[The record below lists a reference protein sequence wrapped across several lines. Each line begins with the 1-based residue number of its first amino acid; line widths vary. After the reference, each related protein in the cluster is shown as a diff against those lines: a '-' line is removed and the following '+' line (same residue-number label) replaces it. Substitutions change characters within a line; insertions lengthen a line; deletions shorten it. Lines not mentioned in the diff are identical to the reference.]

1 MRFKLKRIKKNRI
14 ILSKKNLIE
23 IGSFV
28 GVHGINGEAKLKSF
42 TEIPKNI
49 FSFKE
54 IFLDSFENPI
64 KLTFIRKVKQIFVCK
79 IENVLTR
86 SDAEKLIGL
95 KLFVLRESLPNLTD
109 DEFYHSDL
117 LGFEVH
123 NLNRENFGKV
133 ISLEDFGAGLL
144 AEVKKNKKTF
154 YLPMGKSFLKE
165 IDYKAKQ
172 IILDLDIDFINN

>member
-1 MRFKLKRIKKNRI
+1 M
-14 ILSKKNLIE
+14 SKQNLIE

-28 GVHGINGEAKLKSF
+28 GVHGIKGEVKLKSF
-42 TEIPKNI
+42 TEIPENI

-54 IFLDSFENPI
+54 IFIETSDDPI
-64 KLTFIRKVKQIFVCK
+64 KLNFVRKFKQIFICK

-86 SDAEKLIGL
+86 SDAEYFKGL
-95 KLFVLRESLPNLTD
+95 KLFILRESLPNLTD

-123 NLNRENFGKV
+123 NLNKENFGKV
-133 ISLEDFGAGLL
+133 MSLVDFGAGLL

-154 YLPMGKSFLKE
+154 YLPIGESFLKE
-165 IDYKAKQ
+165 IDYKVKQ
-172 IILDLDIDFINN
+172 IILDLEIDFIKN

>member
-1 MRFKLKRIKKNRI
+1 M
-14 ILSKKNLIE
+14 SKQNLIE

-28 GVHGINGEAKLKSF
+28 GVHGIKGEVKLKSF
-42 TEIPKNI
+42 TEIPENI
-49 FSFKE
+49 FSFNE
-54 IFLDSFENPI
+54 IFIETSDDPI
-64 KLTFIRKVKQIFVCK
+64 KLNFVRKSKQIFVCK

-86 SDAEKLIGL
+86 SDAEKFKGL
-95 KLFVLRESLPNLTD
+95 KLFVLRKSLPNLTD

-117 LGFEVH
+117 LGFEVY
-123 NLNRENFGKV
+123 NLNRENFGKI

-165 IDYKAKQ
+165 IDYKVKQ
-172 IILDLDIDFINN
+172 IILDLEINFIKN